1 LLQHREWEFLA
12 LWQDLVII
20 LLLLIKVWVDQAQLV
35 VRRGI
40 VQLVLVVL
48 TVQVDHV
55 RLELVHLDLVA
66 VTKAIVLVVK
76 LVLQQLLVLSHLL
89 VDQVLVVVAAVV
101 LLLVLSVRVDQ
112 DLLLRLESPREQ
124 SAKSLNREL
133 HRA

>member
-1 LLQHREWEFLA
+1 MLQRRAWEFLVR
-12 LWQDLVII
+12 WQDRVITHS
-20 LLLLIKVWVDQAQLV
+20 LLIKVWVDQAQLV

-40 VQLVLVVL
+40 VQLVLAVL
-48 TVQVDHV
+48 AVQVDLV

-66 VTKAIVLVVK
+66 VTKVIVLVVK

-89 VDQVLVVVAAVV
+89 VDQVLVVVVAVE
-101 LLLVLSVRVDQ
+101 LLLVRLVRVDQ

-124 SAKSLNREL
+124 SAKSSNREL